1 MDFRNLEMVGRWSS
15 YLWVGAELPVT
26 VVGRGRWWVGGEL
39 GRATWRLGRGGGEMV
54 GGGGVYFHPGR
65 WRKKRPK
72 VSFFKAK
79 SVKVSLKSGKR

>member
-1 MDFRNLEMVGRWSS
+1 MGWSRATCDGCGKGEMVGGRRIGAS
-15 YLWVGAELPVT
+15 YLAVGE
-26 VVGRGRWWVGGEL
+26 
-39 GRATWRLGRGGGEMV
+39 GGGEMV

>member
-1 MDFRNLEMVGRWSS
+1 M
-15 YLWVGAELPVT
+15 
-26 VVGRGRWWVGGEL
+26 
-39 GRATWRLGRGGGEMV
+39 